1 MTATIRTPSKLVLQT
16 PPQPFA
22 PALKLTPAQELALL
36 ARVLFREGYDD
47 HLAGHITY
55 KQQDGTFL
63 VNPFGLPW
71 DEVCASDVMR
81 MDAEGT
87 RLDGPWTITQAIPL
101 HVELHRAR
109 PDVTVAV
116 HNHPRW
122 STVWAGLARVPAI
135 YDQTSAF
142 YTGEVA
148 VLKEYWGA
156 VDAIDNARD
165 VVGAM
170 GSAGV
175 ALLSNHG
182 ILVVAKDIDQ
192 AYLRAMSFEW
202 RARQAWHIEAL
213 GGGQAVHPDV
223 VEAFGGSFN
232 TNTFPG
238 LFPAMVRREIRRDPS
253 VLS

>member
-1 MTATIRTPSKLVLQT
+1 MTATVRKPAKLVLQT
-16 PPQPFA
+16 PSRPVA
-22 PALKLTPAQELALL
+22 PALVLTPAQELALL
-36 ARVLFREGYDD
+36 ARVLFREGFDD

-55 KQQDGTFL
+55 KQEDGTFL

-81 MDAEGT
+81 MDAEGN
-87 RLDGPWTITQAIPL
+87 RLEGPWTITQAIPL

-109 PDVTVAV
+109 HDVTVAV

-122 STVWAGLARVPAI
+122 STVWAGLARVPGI

-148 VLKEYWGA
+148 VLQEYWGA
-156 VDAIDNARD
+156 VDDVDNARD
-165 VVGAM
+165 VVSAM

-175 ALLSNHG
+175 ALLANHG
-182 ILVVAKDIDQ
+182 ILVAAKDIDQ
-192 AYLRAMSFEW
+192 AYLRGMSFEW
-202 RARQAWHIEAL
+202 RARQAWHIEAV

-223 VEAFGGSFN
+223 VQALGSSFN

-238 LFPAMVRREIRRDPS
+238 LFSAMARREIRRDPS
-253 VLS
+253 VLN

>member
-1 MTATIRTPSKLVLQT
+1 VTATMRTPPKFVLET
-16 PPQPFA
+16 PSRPVA
-22 PALKLTPAQELALL
+22 PTLKLTPAQELALL

-55 KQQDGTFL
+55 KQEDGTFL

-81 MDAEGT
+81 MDAEGN

-109 PDVTVAV
+109 QDVTVAV

-122 STVWAGLARVPAI
+122 STVWAGVARVPGI

-142 YTGEVA
+142 YAGEVA
-148 VLKEYWGA
+148 LLKEYWGA
-156 VDAIDNARD
+156 VDDADNVRD
-165 VVGAM
+165 VVSAM
-170 GSAGV
+170 GSADV
-175 ALLSNHG
+175 VLLANHG
-182 ILVVAKDIDQ
+182 VLVAAKGVDQ

-202 RARQAWHIEAL
+202 RARQAWHIEML
-213 GGGQAVHPDV
+213 GGGQAMHPDV
-223 VEAFGGSFN
+223 VQALGGSFN
-232 TNTFPG
+232 NNTFPG
-238 LFPAMVRREIRRDPS
+238 LFPAMVRREIRLDPS
-253 VLS
+253 VLN

>member
-1 MTATIRTPSKLVLQT
+1 MTATMREPAKLELQT
-16 PPQPFA
+16 PSRPVA
-22 PALKLTPAQELALL
+22 PALKLTPAQEIALL

-55 KQQDGTFL
+55 KQEDGTFL

-71 DEVCASDVMR
+71 DEVCASDIMR
-81 MDAEGT
+81 MDADGN

-109 PDVTVAV
+109 HDVTVAV

-122 STVWAGLARVPAI
+122 STVWAGLARVPEI

-148 VLKEYWGA
+148 VLQEYWGA
-156 VDAIDNARD
+156 VDDIDNARE
-165 VVGAM
+165 VVSTM

-175 ALLSNHG
+175 ALLANHG
-182 ILVVAKDIDQ
+182 ILVAAKDIDQ
-192 AYLRAMSFEW
+192 AYLRAMCFEW

-223 VEAFGGSFN
+223 VHAFGDWFN

-238 LFPAMVRREIRRDPS
+238 LFPAMARREIRRDPS

>member
-1 MTATIRTPSKLVLQT
+1 MTATLRTPSKLVLRT
-16 PPQPFA
+16 PAQPVA
-22 PALKLTPAQELALL
+22 PALKLTPEQELALL

-55 KQQDGTFL
+55 KQEDGTFL

-71 DEVCASDVMR
+71 DEVRASDVMR
-81 MDAEGT
+81 MDAEGN
-87 RLDGPWTITQAIPL
+87 RLDGPWTITQAITL

-109 PDVTVAV
+109 CDVTVAV
-116 HNHPRW
+116 HNHPQW
-122 STVWAGLARVPAI
+122 STVWAGMARVPKI

-148 VLKEYWGA
+148 VLKEYRGA
-156 VDAIDNARD
+156 VDDADNARD
-165 VVGAM
+165 VVAAM

-175 ALLSNHG
+175 ALLANHG
-182 ILVVAKDIDQ
+182 ILIAAKDIDQ
-192 AYLRAMSFEW
+192 AYLRGMSFEW
-202 RARQAWHIEAL
+202 RARQAWRIEAL
-213 GGGQAVHPDV
+213 GGGQAVRPDV
-223 VEAFGGSFN
+223 VHALGDSFN

-238 LFPAMVRREIRRDPS
+238 LFPAMARREIRRDPS

>member
-1 MTATIRTPSKLVLQT
+1 MRKPSESVPHT
-16 PPQPFA
+16 QPRSLA
-22 PALKLTPAQELALL
+22 PALELTPAQELALL

-81 MDAEGT
+81 MDAEGN
-87 RLDGPWTITQAIPL
+87 RLDGPWTISEAIEL
-101 HVELHRAR
+101 HVELRRAR
-109 PDVTVAV
+109 RDVTVAV

-122 STVWAGLARVPAI
+122 STLWAGMARVPPI
-135 YDQTSAF
+135 YDQTSAL
-142 YTGEVA
+142 YAGEVA
-148 VLKEYWGA
+148 LVKEYRGT
-156 VDAIDNARD
+156 VEDTDNARY
-165 VVGAM
+165 VVSTM
-170 GSAGV
+170 GSADV
-175 ALLSNHG
+175 ALLANHG
-182 ILVVAKDIDQ
+182 VFIAAKDIEQ

-213 GGGQAVHPDV
+213 GGGQAMHPDV
-223 VEAFGGSFN
+223 VHALGDMFN
-232 TNTFPG
+232 TCTFPG